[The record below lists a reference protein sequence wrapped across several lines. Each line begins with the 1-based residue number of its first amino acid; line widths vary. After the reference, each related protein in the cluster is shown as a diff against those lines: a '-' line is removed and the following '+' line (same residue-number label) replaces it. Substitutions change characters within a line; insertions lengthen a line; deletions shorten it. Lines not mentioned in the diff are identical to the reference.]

1 MVRKYLSSP
10 PFFFL
15 IPFRKFL
22 IHIKQFP
29 TYIQVAFFSVI
40 LGNDTSS
47 FLFGPVL
54 IPATF
59 T

>member
-29 TYIQVAFFSVI
+29 TYIQVAFSVI
-40 LGNDTSS
+40 LGNDTSAF
-47 FLFGPVL
+47 FLVL
-54 IPATF
+54 S
-59 T
+59 